1 MLALPLLWKA
11 IWAAAEVLGGPQ
23 SGAVTGRRR
32 GQRGAALHPVQGTV
46 RRTDGAGGGG
56 KGQAGSFSHMA
67 AGHWLQS
74 LWTATR
80 HQGGHALQSRV
91 LGKLGAGGRGGRGLG
106 WASTGL
112 GWLTSRQAGA
122 QSLSTDLLLHAAFSF
137 FCAAGR
143 APFAG
148 VRSYFGVRIE
158 NGQVVPGVR
167 LFLTDV
173 TRADRRR
180 DRRMKE

>member
-1 MLALPLLWKA
+1 MQDYQGILKAPVLALPLLWEA
-11 IWAAAEVLGGPQ
+11 IWAAAEVLGSPQ
-23 SGAVTGRRR
+23 SGAVTGCRR

-46 RRTDGAGGGG
+46 GRTDGAGGGG

-67 AGHWLQS
+67 AGHRLES

-91 LGKLGAGGRGGRGLG
+91 LGKLGAGGGRGRGPG

-112 GWLTSRQAGA
+112 GWLASRQAGP
-122 QSLSTDLLLHAAFSF
+122 QSLSTDLLLHATFSSF
-137 FCAAGR
+137 FWAAGR

-148 VRSYFGVRIE
+148 VRGYFGVRIE
-158 NGQVVPGVR
+158 NGQVVPGV
-167 LFLTDV
+167 
-173 TRADRRR
+173 
-180 DRRMKE
+180 